1 MLRTRFGAALVAG
14 LVALLSLGAS
24 SVSAAG
30 VTRYVDD
37 DGLASARGCDAGA
50 TAFSTIQAAVNAS
63 HSGDTVAVC
72 PGTFQEQ
79 VKITASRQ
87 NLTLRT
93 VDAFTARILSP
104 TTLTADRSL
113 ISVRAWGA
121 IIQGFK
127 IVALALPSGCEQVFA
142 GVLVHPQASAVVRG
156 NRFYTAG
163 GDTLGPCGYIAG
175 VVAGIESIDSQVP
188 LTQGAK
194 VNVLWNVIKDFQIA
208 GAVVLGPL
216 SRGRIDQN
224 SIQYLHG
231 GTSPFSSASPTAAD
245 LRRLSGQQPGPTG
258 CISAR
263 SGTPDAIT
271 RAPARF
277 GRSLAADPAGDGRST
292 GSGDGIAFANDAYGV
307 PYRNNIYSSM
317 PGQCGGPILRYGV
330 LMFGSAA
337 TMSLDPIAPF
347 GQTSI
352 GDNLVYGAYAGYL
365 LQGVSGVTMTGD
377 RSLASVYGVIV
388 SADGN
393 TIAKHTARLG
403 EIGIQVLS
411 GSAGNTV
418 RDSDFRGQS
427 SVDCYDETTGSGTGG
442 TANDWIDDLGDDANR
457 PDICIP
463 GVVVP

>member
-50 TAFSTIQAAVNAS
+50 TAFTTIQAAVNAS

-156 NRFYTAG
+156 NRFYTVG
-163 GDTLGPCGYIAG
+163 GDTLGPCGYLAG
-175 VVAGIESIDSQVP
+175 VVAGIGGIDSQVP

-208 GAVVLGPL
+208 GAVVLGPP

-224 SIQYLHG
+224 SIQYRHG

-245 LRRLSGQQPGPTG
+245 LRRLSGLQ
-258 CISAR
+258 
-263 SGTPDAIT
+263 
-271 RAPARF
+271 PARP
-277 GRSLAADPAGDGRST
+277 GASPRGAAPLTRSRARPRA
-292 GSGDGIAFANDAYGV
+292 SGVHWPPTRRATAEA
-307 PYRNNIYSSM
+307 
-317 PGQCGGPILRYGV
+317 QA
-330 LMFGSAA
+330 AA
-337 TMSLDPIAPF
+337 TASLSPTMRMAWPTAT
-347 GQTSI
+347 TS
-352 GDNLVYGAYAGYL
+352 
-365 LQGVSGVTMTGD
+365 
-377 RSLASVYGVIV
+377 
-388 SADGN
+388 
-393 TIAKHTARLG
+393 TARCPA
-403 EIGIQVLS
+403 
-411 GSAGNTV
+411 SAVV
-418 RDSDFRGQS
+418 RS
-427 SVDCYDETTGSGTGG
+427 CATT
-442 TANDWIDDLGDDANR
+442 
-457 PDICIP
+457 C
-463 GVVVP
+463 